1 MSKVDRNAP
10 KRSKASESQFTF
22 MDFER
27 AYPDDATCLERLVQ
41 QFYPNGIYCPKCE
54 KVTKHHRV
62 RSRPCYECQYCGHQ
76 EYPLVGTIFEGS
88 ATSLKLWFHAMFLMT
103 STRCGISAKQLER
116 ELGVTYKCAWRM
128 FNKIRSVM
136 GTDEIFSGTVELDEM
151 YVGGK
156 AKNMHR
162 ERREKVITGR
172 GPSGKTP
179 VFGMVQRKT
188 ENGHGRV
195 MAKVVRQTDAE
206 TLLPH
211 VEKKVLPKSLVYT
224 DEWAAYNK
232 LGEKGY
238 THSRVAHSQEVYV
251 IGDVHT
257 NTMEG
262 FWSLTKRG
270 IDGVY
275 HSVSDKWLQSYLD
288 EYSFRYNS
296 RDTDGDGI
304 FTALMDRLTKRVFVR
319 ESEASSESG

>member
-1 MSKVDRNAP
+1 MSKVNRNEP
-10 KRSKASESQFTF
+10 KRSTASESQYTI

-27 AYPDDATCLERLVQ
+27 DYPDDAACLDRLVAQ
-41 QFYPNGIYCPKCE
+41 LYPDGIHCPKCD
-54 KVTKHHRV
+54 KATPHYRV
-62 RSRPCYECQYCGHQ
+62 KSRTCYECEFCGHQ

-116 ELGVTYKCAWRM
+116 ELGVTYKTAWRM
-128 FNKIRSVM
+128 FNKIRSLM
-136 GTDEIFSGTVELDEM
+136 GTDETFAGTVELDEM

-162 ERREKVITGR
+162 ARRQQVITGR

-179 VFGMVQRKT
+179 VFGMVQRGT
-188 ENGHGRV
+188 EKGHGRV
-195 MAKVVRQTDAE
+195 MAKVVEATDAD

-211 VEKKVLPKSLVYT
+211 IEKKVLEQSLVYT
-224 DEWAAYNK
+224 DEYAAYNK

-238 THSRVAHSQEVYV
+238 THSRVAHTQEVYV
-251 IGDVHT
+251 LGDVHT

-270 IDGVY
+270 ISGVY

-296 RDTDGDGI
+296 RDTDGAGV
-304 FTALMDRLTKRVFVR
+304 FSALMARIEKAAPAD
-319 ESEASSESG
+319 ASESG

>member
-1 MSKVDRNAP
+1 MSKVNRNEP
-10 KRSKASESQFTF
+10 KRSKASESQYTI
-22 MDFER
+22 FEFDR
-27 AYPDDATCLERLVQ
+27 EYPDDAACLEKLVA
-41 QFYPNGIYCPKCE
+41 QFYPDGIFCPKCD
-54 KVTKHHRV
+54 KVTKHFRETN
-62 RSRPCYECQYCGHQ
+62 RPSYACEFCGHH
-76 EYPLVGTIFEGS
+76 EHPLVGTIFEGS
-88 ATSLKLWFHAMFLMT
+88 STSLRLWFYAMFLMT

-128 FNKIRSVM
+128 FNKIRSLM
-136 GTDEIFSGTVELDEM
+136 GTDETFEGTVELDEM

-162 ERREKVITGR
+162 ERRQRVITGR

-179 VFGMVQRKT
+179 VFGMAQRKT
-188 ENGHGRV
+188 EEGHGRV
-195 MAKVVRQTDAE
+195 MAKVVQATDAD
-206 TLLPH
+206 TLLTH
-211 VEKKVLPKSLVYT
+211 VETKVLPRSMVYT
-224 DEWAAYNK
+224 DEYAAYNK

-238 THSRVAHSQEVYV
+238 AHSRVAHAQEVYV

-257 NTMEG
+257 NTIEG

-296 RDTDGDGI
+296 RDTDGRGI
-304 FTALMDRLTKRVFVR
+304 FTALLDRVVNALPSTP
-319 ESEASSESG
+319 EASSESG